1 MLSEAFMNT
10 CQLHIVLLKGGVC
23 LKGTLI
29 KKEKKKPVK
38 MAFISSLNSV
48 ELERLVTYR
57 NIKTSL
63 LNSSHTPVSS
73 VLL

>member
-29 KKEKKKPVK
+29 KKKKKN
-38 MAFISSLNSV
+38 L
-48 ELERLVTYR
+48 
-57 NIKTSL
+57 
-63 LNSSHTPVSS
+63 
-73 VLL
+73 

>member
-29 KKEKKKPVK
+29 KKKKKNCENGLYQL
-38 MAFISSLNSV
+38 S
-48 ELERLVTYR
+48 
-57 NIKTSL
+57 
-63 LNSSHTPVSS
+63 
-73 VLL
+73 

>member
-29 KKEKKKPVK
+29 KKKKKTVK

-48 ELERLVTYR
+48 ELERLITYR